1 MDLDRDF
8 DHNRHPRGAGSDSYS
23 QPAEITRAVK
33 GELADLMNDFGA
45 KMKRP
50 AGTGLFQ
57 ESNMDGSATTT
68 NCFYFSTSPAG
79 FQEGGLR

>member
-1 MDLDRDF
+1 
-8 DHNRHPRGAGSDSYS
+8 
-23 QPAEITRAVK
+23 
-33 GELADLMNDFGA
+33 MNDFGA

-57 ESNMDGSATTT
+57 GSNMDGSATTT

-79 FQEGGLR
+79 FQDRVAMSIEEGRTIERGSSG